1 MYLTLLLNVFILFL
15 QSSWCYVSLAS
26 CYLCYGQWWTAVP
39 VSGHNQ
45 WKVQDSCGWHTPV
58 WTVCRWIT
66 KIKWKVLTIAE
77 IMIESLMNTQVWQE
91 NLTRG
96 EYFGQ
101 GQDFLILHKFTRGG
115 FFFSNYNFWKTGNEC
130 VFKWTIW
137 GHKHFLILMWREC
150 EIIPHHSCTACYGRI
165 IRLSYWLHFNRNH
178 GHDVWPERAG
188 RHDVYR
194 NFAGLY
200 PRSC

>member
-26 CYLCYGQWWTAVP
+26 CYLCYGQWWVAVP

-45 WKVQDSCGWHTPV
+45 WKVQDSCGWHTSV

-66 KIKWKVLTIAE
+66 YKVKWKVITIAE
-77 IMIESLMNTQVWQE
+77 IMIESLMSIQVGQG

-101 GQDFLILHKFTRGG
+101 GRDFLILHKLTHGG
-115 FFFSNYNFWKTGNEC
+115 LFFPIITFWKTGKNVFSNELYE
-130 VFKWTIW
+130 VTNI
-137 GHKHFLILMWREC
+137 
-150 EIIPHHSCTACYGRI
+150 EIKI
-165 IRLSYWLHFNRNH
+165 ICLSYWLHFNRNH